1 MQGRGYVAQVVISC
15 GAELRIV
22 QDLMVYVSVATTQV
36 DTHITKPE
44 ARKTYRQFHPL
55 AEAFRSAQR
64 RIDEGISRER

>member
-1 MQGRGYVAQVVISC
+1 
-15 GAELRIV
+15 
-22 QDLMVYVSVATTQV
+22 MVYVSVATTQV
-36 DTHITKPE
+36 DTHITQPE